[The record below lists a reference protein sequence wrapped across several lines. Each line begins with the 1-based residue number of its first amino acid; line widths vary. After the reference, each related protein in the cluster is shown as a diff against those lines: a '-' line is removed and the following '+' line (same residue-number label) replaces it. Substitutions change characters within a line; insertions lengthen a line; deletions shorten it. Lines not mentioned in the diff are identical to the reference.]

1 MNLGGRRNGRRGT
14 RLRRRVRIA
23 RTTQPMVVVAQT
35 QRRRRIRRR
44 GRPSGD
50 TSGGP
55 RGRGGS
61 RETFVFSK
69 DSIAGSAS
77 GKLTFGA
84 SLSECA
90 AFSGGILKAYHEYKI
105 TKVILEFISEA
116 PYTAAGS
123 IAYELDPHNKLSTL
137 ASTINKFSIVKGGKR
152 AYTSKQIG
160 GGVWR
165 DSSED
170 QFAILYKGSGNS
182 SVAGSFRIT
191 MEVHTQNP
199 K

>member
-1 MNLGGRRNGRRGT
+1 MNTGGRNGRRA
-14 RLRRRVRIA
+14 RNRRRA
-23 RTTQPMVVVAQT
+23 RNNNRAQPVVVVAANP
-35 QRRRRIRRR
+35 RR
-44 GRPSGD
+44 GRPRRRRRPSGN
-50 TSGGP
+50 TA
-55 RGRGGS
+55 GRPGVRRGS

-69 DSIAGSAS
+69 DSLTGNVS
-77 GKLTFGA
+77 GKVTFGP

-105 TKVILEFISEA
+105 SKIILEFISEA
-116 PYTAAGS
+116 ASTAEGS
-123 IAYELDPHNKLSTL
+123 IAYELDPHNKLSSL
-137 ASTINKFSIVKGGKR
+137 ASTINKFSIVKGGR
-152 AYTSKQIG
+152 RVFASNQIG

-170 QFAILYKGSGNS
+170 QCAILYKGNGKS

-191 MEVHTQNP
+191 IEVNVQNP